1 MTRLVIADDHQL
13 FREGLRQL
21 LTRSGE
27 FEVVGEAGSAA
38 ETMQCVRSQ
47 VFDVLIL
54 DLAMPGRSG
63 VDLVRQVKT
72 ERPSLPVLVLS
83 MHAED
88 QYAVRALAAGASA
101 YLTKGSRAEVLQQAL
116 RRLSSGGRFIGDS
129 VAELLAQEVQ
139 PQTDKPAYRGLSDR
153 EFQVMHALVNGESVS
168 AIAHRLHLSVK
179 TVSTHKTHLLG
190 KLGCANLAELV
201 RYAIDQGI
209 AAQSPPP
216 ERAPGAAESDSS

>member
-1 MTRLVIADDHQL
+1 MTRLVIADDHPM

-38 ETMQCVRSQ
+38 ETMQCVRAQ
-47 VFDVLIL
+47 AFDVLIL

-63 VDLVRQVKT
+63 VDLVRQVKN

-116 RRLSSGGRFIGDS
+116 RRLAAGGRFIGDT
-129 VAELLAQEVQ
+129 VADLLAQELQ
-139 PQTDKPAYRGLSDR
+139 PNPDKPAYRSLSDR

-190 KLGCANLAELV
+190 KLGCASLAELV

-216 ERAPGAAESDSS
+216 QRAGSG